1 MLGLCRAATFSVI
14 AGGVISFVLNDF
26 SVYKRALLVTW
37 MMYIIVIGGSRFVW
51 RIFRDRYISKNRKG
65 LRTLIVG
72 AGDAGAMIARQL
84 NTEHNESN
92 LMPVAFVDDDI
103 NKQYMEVY
111 NLPVEGQVR
120 DIPQITQRLEIE
132 HIVIAIPS
140 LKSDELK
147 KIVEYCK
154 ETKVQVQMIPIKE
167 PSRAKPSWSRELAA
181 RLARNYAGS

>member
-14 AGGVISFVLNDF
+14 TAGVIQFFVNDF
-26 SVYKRALLVTW
+26 SVCKRALLVTW
-37 MMYIIVIGGSRFVW
+37 MIYIIVIGGSRFVW

-103 NKQYMEVY
+103 SKQYMEVY
-111 NLPVEGQVR
+111 NLPVLGQVR
-120 DIPQITQRLEIE
+120 DIPHTTARMEID
-132 HIVIAIPS
+132 HI
-140 LKSDELK
+140 
-147 KIVEYCK
+147 
-154 ETKVQVQMIPIKE
+154 
-167 PSRAKPSWSRELAA
+167 
-181 RLARNYAGS
+181 